1 MIKPKKGKKL
11 MKKMPMKSIASGQ
24 GPALAGPNGA
34 MPMPITAPM
43 TPPKG
48 YRG

>member
-11 MKKMPMKSIASGQ
+11 MKKMPVKSIAAGQ
-24 GPALAGPNGA
+24 GPALAGPKGS
-34 MPMPITAPM
+34 MPMPITASM
-43 TPPKG
+43 TPPAG